1 MNSFM
6 QKKLGPTDIHLHLLN
21 VYGDET
27 VDVGT
32 VRQWVVHYCSGD
44 SDVKDGPRSG

>member
-27 VDVGT
+27 VDVSM
-32 VRQWVVHYCSGD
+32 VRKCVVHFSSSDNVKNKPCS
-44 SDVKDGPRSG
+44 